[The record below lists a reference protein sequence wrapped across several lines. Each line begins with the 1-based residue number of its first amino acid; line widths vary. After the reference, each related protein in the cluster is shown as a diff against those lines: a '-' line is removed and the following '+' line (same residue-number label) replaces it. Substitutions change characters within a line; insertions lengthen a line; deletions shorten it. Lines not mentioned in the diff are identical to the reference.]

1 MVLVSVTEKRY
12 ARSGCPY
19 FLAALR
25 YEPASLSS
33 TKTDRRTLL
42 PLLLNVSDLERS
54 AESTWPVAAFHGFDL
69 AVVVTV
75 VILHILAGET

>member
-42 PLLLNVSDLERS
+42 PLLLNVSDLERWLLS
-54 AESTWPVAAFHGFDL
+54 PLLFYTSWLGKRKKER
-69 AVVVTV
+69 
-75 VILHILAGET
+75 